1 VFHGLQELGLSI
13 DEVRIEP
20 LQSESKGLFG
30 IGAKLARVRL
40 TQRDPDEASAKRFTP
55 DEDAEFAPRPDR
67 RNDRPQF
74 ERRDDRSNERSD
86 RPVRNDRPQSSDRP
100 ERNDRP
106 QSGDR
111 PPYSKPQGG
120 GRPQSSARPQ
130 NDGRSE
136 RPERAEQNEPAIPQ
150 EHYDYSAE
158 LAQTHPAGVF
168 LKGLLACMNIDADLQ
183 AAEVEDGVRVSIQS
197 KTKGLLIGRRGETLD
212 AMQYL
217 TSLVVNRSRKQD
229 KYLRV
234 TLDTEDYRN
243 KREDT
248 LIRLA
253 RRQAARVKSTGRPVA
268 MEPMNP
274 YERRVLHASLQNNPF
289 VTTHSEG
296 EEPNRRVV
304 ITPKK

>member
-1 VFHGLQELGLSI
+1 MKSGEFTGHSIDEAVFHGLQELGLSI
-13 DEVRIEP
+13 DEVRIET

-40 TQRDPDEASAKRFTP
+40 TQREEEIEPFQKSART
-55 DEDAEFAPRPDR
+55 E
-67 RNDRPQF
+67 
-74 ERRDDRSNERSD
+74 
-86 RPVRNDRPQSSDRP
+86 RP

-106 QSGDR
+106 ERRNDR
-111 PPYSKPQGG
+111 NDRGPRSDRGPQ
-120 GRPQSSARPQ
+120 
-130 NDGRSE
+130 DK
-136 RPERAEQNEPAIPQ
+136 RPERRSDERVERQNELEPQ
-150 EHYDYSAE
+150 QEQYDFSAE
-158 LAQTHPAGVF
+158 LAQSHPAGIF
-168 LKGLLACMNIDADLQ
+168 LSGLLQRMDIDSDIL
-183 AAEVEDGVRVSIQS
+183 AAEVEDGVRFSIQS

-212 AMQYL
+212 ALQYL
-217 TSLVVNRSRKQD
+217 TSLVVNRSRKQE

-274 YERRVLHASLQNNPF
+274 YERRVLHASLQNNPY

>member
-1 VFHGLQELGLSI
+1 MKSGEFTGHSIDEAVFHGLQELGLSI
-13 DEVRIEP
+13 DEVRIET

-40 TQRDPDEASAKRFTP
+40 TQREQDEAEPLQKPART
-55 DEDAEFAPRPDR
+55 DRRERTDRPERSDSYGRPER
-67 RNDRPQF
+67 RNDRNDNGG
-74 ERRDDRSNERSD
+74 RGDRQQD
-86 RPVRNDRPQSSDRP
+86 RRP
-100 ERNDRP
+100 ERR
-106 QSGDR
+106 S
-111 PPYSKPQGG
+111 
-120 GRPQSSARPQ
+120 
-130 NDGRSE
+130 DGE
-136 RPERAEQNEPAIPQ
+136 RTERQNEPAGTQ
-150 EHYDYSAE
+150 EQYDYSAE
-158 LAQTHPAGVF
+158 LAQSHPAGVF
-168 LKGLLACMNIDADLQ
+168 LSGLLQHMGIDADIL
-183 AAEVEDGVRVSIQS
+183 AAEVEDGVRFSIQS

-217 TSLVVNRSRKQD
+217 TSLVVNRSRKQE

-274 YERRVLHASLQNNPF
+274 YERRVLHASLQNNPY

>member
-1 VFHGLQELGLSI
+1 MKSGEFTGHSIDEAVFHGLQELSLSI
-13 DEVRIEP
+13 DEVRIET

-40 TQRDPDEASAKRFTP
+40 TQREPEEAESFQRTARNDQPARNDRPEHNAPPDRN
-55 DEDAEFAPRPDR
+55 DRPDR
-67 RNDRPQF
+67 RNDRNDRGGRGNRDQADGQP
-74 ERRDDRSNERSD
+74 ERR
-86 RPVRNDRPQSSDRP
+86 
-100 ERNDRP
+100 
-106 QSGDR
+106 
-111 PPYSKPQGG
+111 Y
-120 GRPQSSARPQ
+120 
-130 NDGRSE
+130 DGE
-136 RPERAEQNEPAIPQ
+136 YTEQQNEPELPQ
-150 EHYDYSAE
+150 EQYDYSAE

-168 LKGLLACMNIDADLQ
+168 LSGLLQRMGIDADIL
-183 AAEVEDGVRVSIQS
+183 AAEVEDGVRISIQS

-217 TSLVVNRSRKQD
+217 TSLVVNRSRKQE

-274 YERRVLHASLQNNPF
+274 YERRVLHASLQNNPY

>member
-1 VFHGLQELGLSI
+1 MKSGEFTGHSIDEAVFHGLQELGLSI
-13 DEVRIEP
+13 DEVRIET

-40 TQRDPDEASAKRFTP
+40 TQREHEEMEPFQ
-55 DEDAEFAPRPDR
+55 RPER
-67 RNDRPQF
+67 TEPP
-74 ERRDDRSNERSD
+74 ERR
-86 RPVRNDRPQSSDRP
+86 

-106 QSGDR
+106 ERTDRNERGERTDRTDRNERGDR
-111 PPYSKPQGG
+111 TERRNDRNDHG
-120 GRPQSSARPQ
+120 GRSDRVQQDR
-130 NDGRSE
+130 
-136 RPERAEQNEPAIPQ
+136 RPERRSDNEQVERQSEPVSPQ
-150 EHYDYSAE
+150 EQFNYNAE
-158 LAQTHPAGVF
+158 LAQSHPAGVF
-168 LKGLLACMNIDADLQ
+168 LSGLLQHMGIDADIL
-183 AAEVEDGVRVSIQS
+183 AAEVEDGVRFSIQS

-217 TSLVVNRSRKQD
+217 TSLVVNRSRKQE

-274 YERRVLHASLQNNPF
+274 YERRVLHASLQSNPY

>member
-1 VFHGLQELGLSI
+1 MKSGEFTGHSIDEAVFHGLQELGLSI
-13 DEVRIEP
+13 DEVRIET

-40 TQRDPDEASAKRFTP
+40 TQREPEEMEPFQKPART
-55 DEDAEFAPRPDR
+55 ERPERRDR
-67 RNDRPQF
+67 GDRPERTERNDR
-74 ERRDDRSNERSD
+74 S
-86 RPVRNDRPQSSDRP
+86 

-106 QSGDR
+106 ERRSDR
-111 PPYSKPQGG
+111 NDRG
-120 GRPQSSARPQ
+120 GR
-130 NDGRSE
+130 NDRGQAE
-136 RPERAEQNEPAIPQ
+136 KRPERRSDGERAERQKEPEPPQ
-150 EHYDYSAE
+150 EQFDYSAE
-158 LAQTHPAGVF
+158 LVQSHPAGVF
-168 LKGLLACMNIDADLQ
+168 LSGLLQRMGIDADIL
-183 AAEVEDGVRVSIQS
+183 AAEVEDGVRFSIQS

-217 TSLVVNRSRKQD
+217 TSLVVNRSRKQE

-274 YERRVLHASLQNNPF
+274 YERRVLHASLQNNPY